1 MAKKS
6 MALALILSIIYPG
19 LGLIYDGET
28 GKGLIYLIIQILLTI
43 ANVYLYIT
51 GLMAV
56 EEMATTVTVVFYTSI
71 IVWVISL
78 YDTFATTR
86 MINIKNI

>member
-6 MALALILSIIYPG
+6 MALALILSIIFPG

-28 GKGLIYLIIQILLTI
+28 GKGLVYLIIQLLLTI
-43 ANVYLYIT
+43 AGLYIFMN
-51 GLMAV
+51 GLMDV
-56 EEMATTVTVVFYTSI
+56 EELQTTITVVNYTSI
-71 IVWVISL
+71 IVWLISL

-86 MINIKNI
+86 MIHM

>member
-6 MALALILSIIYPG
+6 MALALILSIIFPG
-19 LGLIYDGET
+19 LGLIYDGEHT
-28 GKGLIYLIIQILLTI
+28 KGFIYLIIQILLSI
-43 ANVYLYIT
+43 VSVYLYVN
-51 GLMAV
+51 GLIDV
-56 EEMATTVTVVFYTSI
+56 EEMANTVSVVYYTSI

-86 MINIKNI
+86 MINM

>member
-6 MALALILSIIYPG
+6 MALALILSIIFPG

-28 GKGLIYLIIQILLTI
+28 GKGLIYLIIQVLLTI
-43 ANVYLYIT
+43 AGLYIYMN
-51 GLMAV
+51 GLMDV
-56 EEMATTVTVVFYTSI
+56 EELANTILVINYSSI
-71 IVWVISL
+71 IVWLISL

-86 MINIKNI
+86 MINM

>member
-43 ANVYLYIT
+43 ASIYLYIT